1 MKAVKKTKAV
11 IKTKPMKKDPAATY
25 REDYTP
31 PSFLVPTVELDFDI
45 QDSFTRVSSRFT
57 VRRNPSHDNRK
68 APLVLNGEKQKL
80 ESVIVNGI
88 ELDAQNYELTDKHLT
103 IPFVPDDAVIEI
115 VSTNDPSKNTALSGL
130 YVAGPMLCT
139 QCESEGF
146 RNITYF
152 EDRPDVLATYRVT
165 IHADK
170 KKFPTLLANGNLI
183 KSGSEKN
190 GRHYAVWED
199 PFPKPCYL
207 FALVA
212 GKMDR
217 VADHFVTKSGRKVL
231 LEVYVEPGRKSETG
245 FAMTALKKAM
255 AWDEK
260 AYGLEYDLD
269 RFMIVAVSY
278 FNFGAMENKGL
289 NIFND
294 TCALGR
300 ADTATDPEIAF
311 FERVV
316 GHEYFHNYTGDRVT
330 CRDWFQLSL
339 KEGLTVYRE
348 QEFCGA
354 MNSRSVERLHNVIKL
369 RTRQFPE
376 DAGAM
381 AHPIRPDSYQAIENF
396 YTGTIYEKGAEV
408 VRMIETFVGKKGFR
422 KGLSLYLKRH
432 DGQAATCDDFVKA
445 MEDANDIDL
454 DHFMLWYSQA
464 GTPTLDVTSSYD
476 AKKKEYTLRVKQ
488 SCAPTPG
495 QPTKYPLNM
504 PFCVGLLDEKGKD
517 MKGTFVLDIVSP
529 EEVFVFL
536 NVESKPIPSLLRG
549 FSAPVRVNYPYTDDE
564 LRLIMAK
571 DTDGFNRWE
580 AAQKLLSQYVLA
592 GVKEIPATMVTSLRA
607 VLKDRKLDA
616 ATKAMMLSV
625 PSVNELGLQL
635 AAQGKKIDP
644 VKLHTNR
651 QAFVTS
657 VAAALAD
664 EFWAT
669 FESIERELPES
680 ASDGVARGKRS
691 LKNLCLSYLSKVDA
705 DTVEPLAVSTLVS
718 GKNMTDKIAA
728 LTALV
733 GMDAKSKTKMLDRFA
748 KTYAASPAIMD
759 HWLAVQAGAA
769 KDDVLKDVKKLT
781 KHPAFS
787 IKNPNRARALVSAF
801 VDNPV
806 GFHAADGSGY
816 AFVADIV
823 AKLDKLNPNAA
834 VRQARA
840 FLRWRDFDPKRAKLM
855 KAEIEKLAKLPK
867 LSPNTREVVQ
877 KALAGK

>member
-1 MKAVKKTKAV
+1 MKTVKEVKSVAKKKTV
-11 IKTKPMKKDPAATY
+11 KKDPAVTY

-31 PSFLVPTVELDFDI
+31 PAFLVDTVELDFDV
-45 QDSFTRVSSRFT
+45 QDMLTRVSSRFSAQ
-57 VRRNPSHDNRK
+57 RNPASVNDR

-80 ESVIVNGI
+80 ERVVVNGI
-88 ELDAQNYELTDKHLT
+88 ELDAQNYELTDKTLT

-152 EDRPDVLATYRVT
+152 QDRPDVLAKYRVT

-170 KKFPTLLANGNLI
+170 KKYPTLLSNGNLI
-183 KSGSEKN
+183 KKGVEKG
-190 GRHYAVWED
+190 GRHYALWED

-217 VADHFVTKSGRKVL
+217 VSDHFTTKSGRNVL
-231 LEVYVEPGRKSETG
+231 LEIYVEPGRKKETG
-245 FAMTALKKAM
+245 FAMDALKKAM

-260 AYGLEYDLD
+260 TYGLEYDLD

-278 FNFGAMENKGL
+278 FNYGAMENKGL

-294 TCALGR
+294 VCVLGR
-300 ADTATDPEIAF
+300 ADTVTDAEIAF

-348 QEFCGA
+348 QQFCGN
-354 MNSRSVERLHNVIKL
+354 MNSRSVERLHSVIKL
-369 RTRQFPE
+369 RARQFPE

-408 VRMIETFVGKKGFR
+408 IRMIETLVGAKGFR

-445 MEDANDIDL
+445 MEEANDIDL
-454 DHFMLWYSQA
+454 DHFMLWYSQS
-464 GTPTLDVTSSYD
+464 GTPVLDVTSSYN

-495 QPTKYPLNM
+495 QKTKYPLNM
-504 PFCVGLLDEKGKD
+504 PFCVGLLDEKGRD
-517 MKGTFVLDIVSP
+517 MKGTFVLDIASP

-536 NVESKPIPSLLRG
+536 NVETKPIPSLLRG
-549 FSAPVRVNYPYTDDE
+549 FSAPVRVMYPYTEEE
-564 LRLIMAK
+564 LRIIMAK

-580 AAQKLLSQYVLA
+580 AAQKLFSQYVMA
-592 GVKEIPATMVTSLRA
+592 GDGVPPAFIKSLKQ
-607 VLKDRKLDA
+607 VMKDRKLDA

-625 PSVNELGLQL
+625 PSVNDLGLQI

-644 VKLHTNR
+644 VKLHHQR
-651 QAFVTS
+651 QSIVKAI
-657 VAAALAD
+657 AAALAD
-664 EFWAT
+664 ELWAIY
-669 FESIERELPES
+669 ESIEQELDEK
-680 ASDGVARGKRS
+680 ASDGVARGKRG
-691 LKNLCLSYLSKVDA
+691 LKNLCLSYLSKVDV
-705 DTVEPLAVSTLVS
+705 DTVEPLAVGTVTS
-718 GKNMTDKIAA
+718 GRNMTDKIVA
-728 LTALV
+728 LTSLV
-733 GMDAKSKTKMLDRFA
+733 GMDVPSKAKMLAFFA
-748 KTYAASPAIMD
+748 QKYAAAPATMD
-759 HWLAVQAGAA
+759 HWLSVQASAA
-769 KDDVLKDVKKLT
+769 KADVLKDVKKLM
-781 KHPAFS
+781 KHAAFS
-787 IKNPNRARALVSAF
+787 IKNPNRVRALIGAF
-801 VDNPV
+801 ADNPM

-816 AFVADIV
+816 VFLAEIV
-823 AKLDKLNPNAA
+823 AKLDKMNPNAA
-834 VRQARA
+834 VRQAKT
-840 FLRWRDFDPKRAKLM
+840 FLRWRDFEPKRAKLM
-855 KAEIEKLAKLPK
+855 KAALEKLAALPK
-867 LSPNTREVVQ
+867 LSPNTREVLQ
-877 KALAGK
+877 KALGK

>member
-1 MKAVKKTKAV
+1 MAKDTKKAKRHSKKTNDQPAV
-11 IKTKPMKKDPAATY
+11 VLRADYRPPA
-25 REDYTP
+25 
-31 PSFLVPTVELDFDI
+31 FLVDMIELDFDI
-45 QDSFTRVSSRFT
+45 QDAFTRVSSRFT
-57 VRRNPSHDNRK
+57 AQRNPACEDAE
-68 APLVLNGEKQKL
+68 APLVLDGVKQKL
-80 ESVIVNGI
+80 ERVVVNGI
-88 ELDAQNYELTDKHLT
+88 ELTKQNYELTDTHLI

-115 VSTNDPSKNTALSGL
+115 ISTNDPSKNTALSGL

-152 EDRPDVLATYRVT
+152 QDRPDVLSKYRVT

-170 KKFPTLLANGNLI
+170 KKYPTLLANGNLI
-183 KSGSEKN
+183 KKGAEGKA
-190 GRHYAVWED
+190 RHYAVWED
-199 PFPKPCYL
+199 PFAKPCYL

-212 GKMDR
+212 GQMDR

-231 LEVYVEPGRKSETG
+231 LEIYVEPGRKSETG
-245 FAMTALKKAM
+245 FAMAALKKAM

-348 QEFCGA
+348 QEFCGD
-354 MNSRSVERLHNVIKL
+354 MNSRAVERLHNVIKL
-369 RTRQFPE
+369 RARQFPE

-381 AHPIRPDSYQAIENF
+381 AHPIRPDSYMAIENF
-396 YTGTIYEKGAEV
+396 YTSTVYEKGAEI
-408 VRMIETFVGKKGFR
+408 VRMIETMVGKQGFR
-422 KGLSLYLKRH
+422 KGLRLYLKRH
-432 DGQAATCDDFVKA
+432 DGQAATCEDFVKA

-464 GTPTLDVTSSYD
+464 GTPVLDVTSSYD
-476 AKKKEYTLRVKQ
+476 AKKLEYTLRVKQ

-495 QPTKYPLNM
+495 QKKKYPLNM
-504 PFCVGLLDEKGKD
+504 PFCVGLLDEKGRD
-517 MKGTFVLDIVSP
+517 MKGTFVLDIAAP

-536 NVESKPIPSLLRG
+536 NVESKPVPSLLRG

-571 DTDGFNRWE
+571 DIDGFNRWE
-580 AAQKLLSQYVLA
+580 AAQKLFSKYALSGTDAPSAFIQ
-592 GVKEIPATMVTSLRA
+592 SLRH

-616 ATKAMMLSV
+616 ATKAMTLSV
-625 PSVNELGLQL
+625 PSTSELGLQL
-635 AAQGKKIDP
+635 VAQGKKIDP
-644 VKLHTNR
+644 IKLYQQR
-651 QAFVTS
+651 QHLVLSIAS
-657 VAAALAD
+657 GLAD
-664 EFWAT
+664 DLWAT
-669 FESIERELPES
+669 FEAIERDLDEK

-691 LKNLCLSYLSKVDA
+691 LKSLCLNYLSKVDPQ
-705 DTVEPLAVSTLVS
+705 TVEPVAIAAVAASR
-718 GKNMTDKIAA
+718 NMTDKIVGLGA
-728 LTALV
+728 LID
-733 GMDAKSKTKMLDRFA
+733 MKSASTQKMLDKFA
-748 KTYAASPAIMD
+748 KTYAKSPAIMD
-759 HWLAVQAGAA
+759 HWLGVQAMAPQA
-769 KDDVLKDVKKLT
+769 DVLKDVKKLL
-781 KHPAFS
+781 KHSSFS
-787 IKNPNRARALVSAF
+787 IKNPNRVRALVGMFAE
-801 VDNPV
+801 NPL
-806 GFHAADGSGY
+806 GFHAVDGSGY
-816 AFVADIV
+816 AFVAAIV
-823 AKLDKLNPNAA
+823 AQVDKINPNAA
-834 VRQARA
+834 VRQAKT
-840 FLRWRDFDPKRAKLM
+840 FLRWRDFEPKRAKMM
-855 KAEIEKLAKLPK
+855 KAELQKLAGMTKI
-867 LSPNTREVVQ
+867 SPNLREIVE
-877 KALAGK
+877 KALKN